1 MHSTSFNPSEESFCQ
16 SGILIPLLS
25 QSGKQ
30 VGLSGLGFCSGHHLI
45 RKAMANLDRVL
56 KSRDIPADRGPSSHG
71 SGLSSG
77 QVQMGELDDKEGRAL
92 KN

>member
-1 MHSTSFNPSEESFCQ
+1 
-16 SGILIPLLS
+16 
-25 QSGKQ
+25 
-30 VGLSGLGFCSGHHLI
+30 
-45 RKAMANLDRVL
+45 MANLDSVL